1 MAGIG
6 GDTYRTY
13 RDKDVWRC
21 TEDVRIKPGGECN
34 ADLCGTCVDAMRA
47 NAATHLNTSLQRMR
61 SPPQVFPKG
70 RIFFK
75 VMILL
80 N

>member
-6 GDTYRTY
+6 GNNYGFHV
-13 RDKDVWRC
+13 DKDVWRC
-21 TEDVRIKPGGECN
+21 TEDKRIKPGGECD
-34 ADLCGTCVDAMRA
+34 ADLCGTCADAMRA
-47 NAATHLNTSLQRMR
+47 NAATHLSTSLQRMR
-61 SPPQVFPKG
+61 SPPEVFSKG

-75 VMILL
+75 VMILY